1 MSLVAGQSYGN
12 IVNVQNIEYGDY
24 LIVDPFYADSSYMY
38 FKITGNP
45 IAGPRMPYGKSPLPD
60 SLIHEVEQWID
71 QGAKN
76 N

>member
-1 MSLVAGQSYGN
+1 MSLVAGQAYNN
-12 IVNVQNIEYGDY
+12 IVNVTNIEYGSY
-24 LIVDPFYADSSYMY
+24 LIVDPYYADSSYMY

-45 IAGPRMPYGKSPLPD
+45 IAGPRMPYGKTPLPD
-60 SLIHEVEQWID
+60 SLINEIKLWIN